1 MSPVLVKI
9 NDCRDSLLWYAKHIG
24 EAFVL
29 LRDLPGENCW
39 LVRASDGYSNIVHK
53 KDGSLVEE

>member
-1 MSPVLVKI
+1 MSKVMVRI
-9 NDCRDSLLWYAKHIG
+9 DGCSDSLMWYYGHIG

-29 LRDLPGENCW
+29 IRDLPREDCW